1 MKGWLD
7 NFGKANNANESNVSM
22 SEDFVGL
29 GYNTKGRNYSPAW
42 GGQFEQGGIIPI
54 AQNGVSE
61 YMQNKMQEKKD
72 ATIAKEYDLPEVVV
86 SAPVMT
92 KYNDPDKLTGY
103 PQYIPKPGDNIN
115 SPGWDIAEF
124 YKSWVSSP
132 EYERRM
138 KNTGYYDIKKQKFYD
153 KNSKQDIYLNMF
165 NQTLKPQ
172 REGRMGALE
181 AVQEPGYITIE
192 PVSYLGRPASLYTG
206 NSIYIHPDHTKN
218 PEIFETTL
226 AHEIGHAID
235 STTPYENEL
244 IRNSMLQDDAFYNQ
258 DQFYIGRNPITG
270 NLISDPK
277 SRIRE
282 GMATYVKSDP
292 QEFKSDL
299 NALRYLMF
307 DKGIYDIRK
316 GKEFTKED
324 LEKAKEVLKD
334 NPLLERS
341 LDAAGESGFI
351 KLMNVIAKK
360 DEELTPIAMNGASMP
375 GSVGFTYARVAGA
388 APSKGKYAKK
398 TMASAQT
405 GKNNIKKDATN
416 IDTGVANKIAGLELQ
431 QNPDYQYFKY
441 LQSLPQL
448 RQAPGRGEE
457 LMRKGLGYA
466 DVATDVMQMGNFIP
480 HPIAQTISKIGNV
493 AGTLID
499 ALQAAS
505 DVYKGNYTS
514 AGINAASAVLPSF
527 LGANTFRRNT
537 MNLRPGDPLYSL
549 TQKAGKPY
557 TLDLTKTDTRY
568 LELFSK
574 VKEMKDN
581 SLLFNRALL
590 GGLGAETAYDAGLI
604 GPVKKEYGGEI
615 PSAQN
620 GQEMR
625 FYQNGLDWK
634 PKSMQNGGDEMYEG
648 RLLPEVTVTPY
659 DEQFPF
665 YQSLSNE
672 QKRYIN
678 DEGPIGRA
686 TRALATTGKRGQ
698 TAEDISTGVEDTYRF
713 LAGFSG
719 IPGTLRFSK
728 DPINKLKGLERTLF
742 NTAVSSSPF
751 LPTTPYDPEDLQS
764 TFDVLDATGMGS
776 MMAAPLIKPA
786 GVAARM
792 AGKAVA
798 PHMISMS
805 NVANETLDAIKEV
818 NRLKQ
823 FEKIA
828 TADVPVM
835 EGIEKV
841 KDIRN
846 FGRDI
851 YDLKSQVGSAKQGDI
866 NTFVERFTKLEE
878 SAKQL
883 EAAGLKPYADD
894 LNSISNRLNELKGY
908 KHDEFIKKVKSLG
921 ADEDTIKLL
930 DNDLDL
936 SAQYARQLSQYND
949 EFVANEINTGTV
961 LQRIQNNLSGTKY
974 KSSSFSP
981 RPTTVSTVNNLNP
994 ITGETIWTS
1003 VPTPLKK
1010 VDNKIYTDSG
1020 GWHMDQFYSYPFYKN
1035 VGDKIIDLYANTR
1048 LAKSQIIPNVE
1059 NQFDA
1064 IELIPSISTNTYN
1077 VGSVLR
1083 QASRYIDETPDG
1095 LFIPANSLS
1104 GDSYPL
1110 SLQMMTR
1117 ELKNNPD
1124 AQLRFLGF
1132 QKSNQLG
1139 FSDEMGN
1146 PKVLASELSQILK
1159 DLEKTTG
1166 QALPKPFVSKHPT
1179 WDDEAVVFPK
1189 FGVSKGNTNQII
1201 DDYMKN
1207 SSIAE
1212 KVGVKR
1218 PVYEVSNIPS
1228 PSPNVWQNNIL
1239 KNGGFV
1245 DSSKNSMQRFQ
1256 GGGQLNFNSL
1266 TNEYELPEV
1275 VVEGKDER
1283 IKNAMSQ
1290 GMANLYGHVGEL
1302 MGAPQ
1307 KEMMQLITGK
1317 EQTPSQAWGFQKPG
1331 GWLDSYSSFGKNA
1344 FNFGLDALGD
1354 PVNAIPGVGMVDDIG
1369 RLSLKGIGQNLG
1381 KGIDN
1386 IAISQ
1391 APSPQMMAD
1400 NIAAS
1405 TTPNASTVANQAQ
1418 PRYAE
1423 LVHPHMDLLQ
1433 ELKQKTIDRL
1443 DTPEGRRRLQYMIN
1457 KNFGNNH
1464 EAWGKP
1470 VEGWG
1475 EFFLHG
1481 FKSGQLSGQKKLTP
1495 DDIIEDFRNLKF
1507 VKSNNVLI
1515 GPDNAYASRI
1525 AGDEGF
1531 YGPGS
1536 FPVMYM
1542 GENQIPGDILRI
1554 FDHEVGHHLQRVA
1567 NPTNLDN
1574 RLSKLELKTQPRPYP
1589 DLPIS
1594 EGQLEDIDV
1603 SNTSQKWAYSFYPS
1617 LDYFTKGTGGLEKLP
1632 FAAEVRQS
1640 LLRRGKIKNYYDEIT
1655 PQMIEDHYDLYNK
1668 TGGNKSILRLYEI
1681 MEKTPK
1687 NFKILSETLNNLP
1700 AVTLPIA
1707 GGAAATISALQNQQP
1722 VQKQKNGG
1730 ITKDN
1735 LGYWNPDN
1743 WGKPVEI
1750 GSNNIT
1756 MEGVYEPLL
1765 GISDTGDTKL
1775 MQPGKNYKFK
1785 GKKVTEFPV
1794 AKLGINQLDAQPMKK
1809 LNQLLNFTNN
1819 PDKDNWLDK
1828 YN

>member
-42 GGQFEQGGIIPI
+42 GGQFAMGGSLPGATGMMYARYQQGGLIPI

-72 ATIAKEYDLPEVVV
+72 ATIAKDYDLPEVVV
-86 SAPVMT
+86 SAPIMT

-103 PQYIPKPGDNIN
+103 PQYIPKSGDNTDI
-115 SPGWDIAEF
+115 PGWDMAEF

-138 KNTGYYDIKKQKFYD
+138 KNTGYYEDVPG
-153 KNSKQDIYLNMF
+153 NAIYRKEGS
-165 NQTLKPQ
+165 TIRPQ
-172 REGRMGALE
+172 MGEWLSSARESRMGALE
-181 AVQEPGYITIE
+181 SVQEPGFIQIE
-192 PVSYLGRPASLYTG
+192 PSYYKGRPASRYTG
-206 NSIYIHPDHTKN
+206 LGIEIHPDHTKT
-218 PEIFETTL
+218 PEMFETVL

-235 STTPYENEL
+235 STTAFEDSLITSTMLPFSEFNKSFYTIDPVTGNYQPINQKDDIRRSQAL
-244 IRNSMLQDDAFYNQ
+244 HIRN
-258 DQFYIGRNPITG
+258 
-270 NLISDPK
+270 
-277 SRIRE
+277 
-282 GMATYVKSDP
+282 DP

-307 DKGIYDIRK
+307 DKGVYDIRK

-324 LEKAKEVLKD
+324 LERAKEKLKG
-334 NPLLERS
+334 NQS
-341 LDAAGESGFI
+341 LDRTIQAAGESGLI

-949 EFVANEINTGTV
+949 EFVANEINRHG
-961 LQRIQNNLSGTKY
+961 
-974 KSSSFSP
+974 
-981 RPTTVSTVNNLNP
+981 
-994 ITGETIWTS
+994 
-1003 VPTPLKK
+1003 LKK
-1010 VDNKIYTDSG
+1010 VFVTG
-1020 GWHMDQFYSYPFYKN
+1020 GGAF
-1035 VGDKIIDLYANTR
+1035 NTF
-1048 LAKSQIIPNVE
+1048 LM
-1059 NQFDA
+1059 
-1064 IELIPSISTNTYN
+1064 ELINT
-1077 VGSVLR
+1077 
-1083 QASRYIDETPDG
+1083 
-1095 LFIPANSLS
+1095 
-1104 GDSYPL
+1104 
-1110 SLQMMTR
+1110 
-1117 ELKNNPD
+1117 
-1124 AQLRFLGF
+1124 
-1132 QKSNQLG
+1132 
-1139 FSDEMGN
+1139 
-1146 PKVLASELSQILK
+1146 
-1159 DLEKTTG
+1159 
-1166 QALPKPFVSKHPT
+1166 
-1179 WDDEAVVFPK
+1179 
-1189 FGVSKGNTNQII
+1189 
-1201 DDYMKN
+1201 
-1207 SSIAE
+1207 
-1212 KVGVKR
+1212 
-1218 PVYEVSNIPS
+1218 
-1228 PSPNVWQNNIL
+1228 
-1239 KNGGFV
+1239 
-1245 DSSKNSMQRFQ
+1245 
-1256 GGGQLNFNSL
+1256 
-1266 TNEYELPEV
+1266 
-1275 VVEGKDER
+1275 
-1283 IKNAMSQ
+1283 
-1290 GMANLYGHVGEL
+1290 
-1302 MGAPQ
+1302 
-1307 KEMMQLITGK
+1307 
-1317 EQTPSQAWGFQKPG
+1317 
-1331 GWLDSYSSFGKNA
+1331 
-1344 FNFGLDALGD
+1344 
-1354 PVNAIPGVGMVDDIG
+1354 
-1369 RLSLKGIGQNLG
+1369 
-1381 KGIDN
+1381 
-1386 IAISQ
+1386 
-1391 APSPQMMAD
+1391 
-1400 NIAAS
+1400 
-1405 TTPNASTVANQAQ
+1405 
-1418 PRYAE
+1418 
-1423 LVHPHMDLLQ
+1423 
-1433 ELKQKTIDRL
+1433 
-1443 DTPEGRRRLQYMIN
+1443 
-1457 KNFGNNH
+1457 
-1464 EAWGKP
+1464 
-1470 VEGWG
+1470 
-1475 EFFLHG
+1475 
-1481 FKSGQLSGQKKLTP
+1481 
-1495 DDIIEDFRNLKF
+1495 
-1507 VKSNNVLI
+1507 
-1515 GPDNAYASRI
+1515 
-1525 AGDEGF
+1525 
-1531 YGPGS
+1531 
-1536 FPVMYM
+1536 
-1542 GENQIPGDILRI
+1542 
-1554 FDHEVGHHLQRVA
+1554 
-1567 NPTNLDN
+1567 
-1574 RLSKLELKTQPRPYP
+1574 
-1589 DLPIS
+1589 
-1594 EGQLEDIDV
+1594 
-1603 SNTSQKWAYSFYPS
+1603 
-1617 LDYFTKGTGGLEKLP
+1617 
-1632 FAAEVRQS
+1632 
-1640 LLRRGKIKNYYDEIT
+1640 
-1655 PQMIEDHYDLYNK
+1655 
-1668 TGGNKSILRLYEI
+1668 
-1681 MEKTPK
+1681 
-1687 NFKILSETLNNLP
+1687 
-1700 AVTLPIA
+1700 
-1707 GGAAATISALQNQQP
+1707 
-1722 VQKQKNGG
+1722 
-1730 ITKDN
+1730 
-1735 LGYWNPDN
+1735 
-1743 WGKPVEI
+1743 
-1750 GSNNIT
+1750 
-1756 MEGVYEPLL
+1756 
-1765 GISDTGDTKL
+1765 
-1775 MQPGKNYKFK
+1775 
-1785 GKKVTEFPV
+1785 
-1794 AKLGINQLDAQPMKK
+1794 
-1809 LNQLLNFTNN
+1809 
-1819 PDKDNWLDK
+1819 
-1828 YN
+1828 

>member
-7 NFGKANNANESNVSM
+7 NFGKADNANESNVSLP
-22 SEDFVGL
+22 EGFVGV
-29 GYNTKGRNYSPAW
+29 GYNTEGRNYSPAW
-42 GGQFEQGGIIPI
+42 GGQFAMGG
-54 AQNGVSE
+54 
-61 YMQNKMQEKKD
+61 
-72 ATIAKEYDLPEVVV
+72 
-86 SAPVMT
+86 
-92 KYNDPDKLTGY
+92 
-103 PQYIPKPGDNIN
+103 
-115 SPGWDIAEF
+115 
-124 YKSWVSSP
+124 
-132 EYERRM
+132 
-138 KNTGYYDIKKQKFYD
+138 
-153 KNSKQDIYLNMF
+153 
-165 NQTLKPQ
+165 
-172 REGRMGALE
+172 
-181 AVQEPGYITIE
+181 
-192 PVSYLGRPASLYTG
+192 
-206 NSIYIHPDHTKN
+206 SI
-218 PEIFETTL
+218 
-226 AHEIGHAID
+226 
-235 STTPYENEL
+235 
-244 IRNSMLQDDAFYNQ
+244 
-258 DQFYIGRNPITG
+258 
-270 NLISDPK
+270 
-277 SRIRE
+277 
-282 GMATYVKSDP
+282 
-292 QEFKSDL
+292 
-299 NALRYLMF
+299 
-307 DKGIYDIRK
+307 
-316 GKEFTKED
+316 
-324 LEKAKEVLKD
+324 
-334 NPLLERS
+334 
-341 LDAAGESGFI
+341 
-351 KLMNVIAKK
+351 
-360 DEELTPIAMNGASMP
+360 P

-388 APSKGKYAKK
+388 APSKGKHAKK
-398 TMASAQT
+398 TMASAQNGIMSPMLLARNVLNYFYPSEEAAPT
-405 GKNNIKKDATN
+405 VAAAPVEYKKGLTDELLKRQAYKESTFNPAAVSPAGYKGLTQIGEEVLTDYSKKKGGKKLDPFNPKDAVELQKFAMDDLYNASFINKPDQPDSVRLAKTLAAYNWGRGNLFNYLNEQKQKGVN
-416 IDTGVANKIAGLELQ
+416 IYDSYDWLNDLPKETSDYVNKILLQ
-431 QNPDYQYFKY
+431 EDQSFNKNYKRDSTNPKY
-441 LQSLPQL
+441 KDVTSLYDKKKF
-448 RQAPGRGEE
+448 G
-457 LMRKGLGYA
+457 
-466 DVATDVMQMGNFIP
+466 
-480 HPIAQTISKIGNV
+480 
-493 AGTLID
+493 
-499 ALQAAS
+499 
-505 DVYKGNYTS
+505 
-514 AGINAASAVLPSF
+514 
-527 LGANTFRRNT
+527 
-537 MNLRPGDPLYSL
+537 
-549 TQKAGKPY
+549 GKV
-557 TLDLTKTDTRY
+557 
-568 LELFSK
+568 S
-574 VKEMKDN
+574 
-581 SLLFNRALL
+581 
-590 GGLGAETAYDAGLI
+590 
-604 GPVKKEYGGEI
+604 
-615 PSAQN
+615 SAQN

-686 TRALATTGKRGQ
+686 TRAIATTGKRGQ

-851 YDLKSQVGSAKQGDI
+851 YDLNSQVGSAKQGDI

-883 EAAGLKPYADD
+883 EAAGLKPYADN
-894 LNSISNRLNELKGY
+894 LNYISNKLNELKGY
-908 KHDEFIKKVKSLG
+908 KHDEFIEKIKSLG

-930 DNDLDL
+930 ANDPDL
-936 SAQYARQLSQYND
+936 SAQYANQLSRYND
-949 EFVANEINTGTV
+949 EFVANEINTGTA
-961 LQRIQNNLSGTKY
+961 LRRIQNNTSNTQN
-974 KSSSFSP
+974 KSSRFSP
-981 RPTTVSTVNNLNP
+981 RPTTVSTINNINP
-994 ITGETIWTS
+994 ITGETIWAS
-1003 VPTPLKK
+1003 IPTPLKK

-1059 NQFDA
+1059 DQFDA

-1077 VGSVLR
+1077 VGSILR

-1124 AQLRFLGF
+1124 AQLRLLGF

-1179 WDDEAVVFPK
+1179 WDEEAVVFPK

-1207 SSIAE
+1207 ASIAE

-1228 PSPNVWQNNIL
+1228 PSPSLWRNNIL

-1245 DSSKNSMQRFQ
+1245 DSSKNPMQRFQ
-1256 GGGQLNFNSL
+1256 EGGQLKFNPL
-1266 TNEYELPEV
+1266 TNEFELPEI

-1317 EQTPSQAWGFQKPG
+1317 EQTPSQAWGFQNPG

-1344 FNFGLDALGD
+1344 LNLGMDAVGD
-1354 PVNAIPGVGMVDDIG
+1354 PVNAIPGVGMIDDIG

-1400 NIAAS
+1400 DIAAS
-1405 TTPNASTVANQAQ
+1405 ATPNASTVTNQVQ

-1423 LVHPHMDLLQ
+1423 LVHPEMDLLQ

-1457 KNFGNNH
+1457 KNFGANH
-1464 EAWGKP
+1464 ESWGKP
-1470 VEGWG
+1470 VESWG

-1481 FKSGQLSGQKKLTP
+1481 LKSGQLSGYKKLTP
-1495 DDIIEDFRNLKF
+1495 DDMIEDFRNLKF
-1507 VKSNNVLI
+1507 VET
-1515 GPDNAYASRI
+1515 DNPFRFDKLNAFAHR
-1525 AGDEGF
+1525 EGRWD
-1531 YGPGS
+1531 PGS
-1536 FPVMYM
+1536 YPVMYM
-1542 GENQIPGDILRI
+1542 GQDLTPKDIKHV
-1554 FDHEVGHHLQRVA
+1554 FQHEIGHHLQRIA
-1567 NPTNLDN
+1567 KPTNLDN
-1574 RLSKLELKTQPRPYP
+1574 QLSKLELKNQPSSP
-1589 DLPIS
+1589 DLDPLDKILEDADPSKIS
-1594 EGQLEDIDV
+1594 ETLGMG
-1603 SNTSQKWAYSFYPS
+1603 FYPS
-1617 LDYFTKGTGGLEKLP
+1617 LDYFTTGTEGMEKLP
-1632 FAAEVRQS
+1632 FAAEVRES
-1640 LLRRGKIKNYYDEIT
+1640 LLRRGKIKDYYDEIT

-1668 TGGNKSILRLYEI
+1668 TGGSKFRLRLYEI

-1687 NFKILSETLNNLP
+1687 NFKILSETLNKLP
-1700 AVTLPIA
+1700 TATLPIA

-1722 VQKQKNGG
+1722 VQKQRNGG

-1743 WGKPVEI
+1743 WGQPVEI